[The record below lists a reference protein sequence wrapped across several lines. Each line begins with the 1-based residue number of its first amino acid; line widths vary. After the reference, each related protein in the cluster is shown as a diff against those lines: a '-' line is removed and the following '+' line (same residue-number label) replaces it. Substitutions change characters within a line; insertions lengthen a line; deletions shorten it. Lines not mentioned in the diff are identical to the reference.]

1 MQNSVKK
8 IHASSL
14 IIRLPLYIVV
24 FCAILCVVNSL
35 TGYRVFK
42 SLFEEEY
49 ENITQQFAYTALS
62 YIDGDRI
69 LDYAA
74 GAPAD
79 DAWKETDEKLNVLT
93 KTAMLAYI
101 YVTVPDA
108 KFESRTY
115 IYDTVHPDVV
125 NGKAYPLG
133 RTSSLKKYDANYIAQ
148 LKLVMLEEKP
158 YIRFVYNETGGHV
171 TTSIPVKDKNN
182 ATVAILSVVKP
193 MSEVKSLKNR
203 YLKSTFIFSAAL
215 TALFI
220 LIYIIVLSQI
230 VIKPLVLVTHETANF
245 ARHKG
250 ELSGILK
257 KIQGNNEIA
266 TLARAVEKMS
276 VDMHRYIADLT
287 HTTAEKERLSAE
299 LDVATQIQA
308 NMLPRIFPPYADH
321 PEIELFASMEPAKEV
336 GGDFYDFFMVDN
348 DHFAVVVGDVSGKGV
363 PAALFMV
370 IAKTLI
376 KNVGLQKKMP
386 AQIFEQVNDQLCE
399 GNDAGLFVTC
409 WLGIL
414 TISTGELIFSNAG
427 HTSPIIYHNNTVEYL
442 TVKPNLML
450 AGLPGM
456 KYNNHSVTLKPGDRL
471 FVYTDGVTEATNEK
485 NELYGEERLL
495 NSITNK
501 QHLSSKEILSEI
513 RKEIALFEGD
523 TTQFDDITMLELVLK
538 DLSIKQEQSQEEALV
553 RVPAQPAMRIRTFDA
568 TDENMQPVSDF
579 IHSMLPEGCSV
590 EVLNKLDLAVEEIYI
605 NIAHYAYTPKTGS
618 VEISCMLEKT
628 GEVPSI
634 TITFKDSGMPFN
646 PLEKKDPDITLSA
659 DDRDIGGLGIFLTKK
674 FMDNV
679 SYSYSEGFNI
689 LTIQKKLA

>member
-8 IHASSL
+8 IHAASL
-14 IIRLPLYIVV
+14 IIRLPLYIVI
-24 FCAILCVVNSL
+24 FCAILCLINGL

-79 DAWKETDEKLNVLT
+79 DDWKETDEKLNVLT

-101 YVTVPDA
+101 YVTVPDT

-193 MSEVKSLKNR
+193 MSEVRSLKNR

-220 LIYIIVLSQI
+220 LIYIIVLSKA

-257 KIQGNNEIA
+257 KIKGNNEIA

-308 NMLPRIFPPYADH
+308 NMLPRIFPPYAEH

-336 GGDFYDFFMVDN
+336 GGDFYDFFMIDD

-376 KNVGLQKKMP
+376 KNVGLQKKNP

-409 WLGIL
+409 WMGIL
-414 TISTGELIFSNAG
+414 TISTGEIAFANAG
-427 HTSPIIYHNNTVEYL
+427 HTSPIIYHNGTVEYL

-456 KYNNHSVTLKPGDRL
+456 KYQEHSVTLKPGDRL
-471 FVYTDGVTEATNEK
+471 FVYTDGVTEATNK
-485 NELYGEERLL
+485 DNELFGEDRLL
-495 NSITNK
+495 ASITDK
-501 QHLSSKEILSEI
+501 QHLSSKEILEEI
-513 RKEIALFEGD
+513 RKDIATFEGD
-523 TTQFDDITMLELVLK
+523 APQFDDITMLELVLK
-538 DLSIKQEQSQEEALV
+538 DLSIKEKNDSTTK
-553 RVPAQPAMRIRTFDA
+553 IKTFDA

-579 IHSMLPEGCSV
+579 IHSMIPKKCSS
-590 EVLNKLDLAVEEIYI
+590 EILNKIDLAVEEIYI
-605 NIAHYAYTPKTGS
+605 NIAHYAYKPETGN
-618 VEISCMLEKT
+618 VEISCTLTET
-628 GEVPSI
+628 DSQSVV
-634 TITFKDSGMPFN
+634 TISFKDKGVQFN
-646 PLEKKDPDITLSA
+646 PLAKEDPDTTLSA
-659 DDRDIGGLGIFLTKK
+659 EDRDIGGLGIYLTKQ

-679 SYSYSEGFNI
+679 TYTYSEGYNL
-689 LTIQKKLA
+689 LTIQKRIS